1 MSPTMYLHWLFAR
14 RIETASFSDFLVR
27 RSKVGRALEIR
38 FSVPATS
45 NPKQARQ
52 FHSRSRERNRV
63 ERIRNIYER
72 ACFLPFRSL
81 RQQGESQARP
91 PGRRGA
97 AQFHER
103 PARKTAT
110 ENRIE
115 FHDTARLEF
124 NLDALLKSFE
134 PTSNESCFESSLF
147 QKGCAHG
154 PSPVFAFY
162 SPRLILIRTGRV
174 VKRSA
179 VRRGPVPDDNPNF
192 LLADDT
198 LGMWWAP
205 TVAVRA
211 ALLFLGELWRCGVQR

>member
-1 MSPTMYLHWLFAR
+1 MVSTARLHSSAFLTHRRTSAAQLLAHDSPPDSSRICVVSAHQFARMSPTMYLHWLFAR

-147 QKGCAHG
+147 QKGCANG
-154 PSPVFAFY
+154 PSLMFAFY
-162 SPRLILIRTGRV
+162 SPRL
-174 VKRSA
+174 
-179 VRRGPVPDDNPNF
+179 F
-192 LLADDT
+192 
-198 LGMWWAP
+198 
-205 TVAVRA
+205 
-211 ALLFLGELWRCGVQR
+211 

>member
-1 MSPTMYLHWLFAR
+1 MYLRWLFAR

-27 RSKVGRALEIR
+27 RSKIRRPLEIR

-45 NPKQARQ
+45 NPKKSRQ
-52 FHSRSRERNRV
+52 FHSRSRERTRV
-63 ERIRNIYER
+63 EGIRNIYER
-72 ACFLPFRSL
+72 AYLPPFRSL
-81 RQQGESQARP
+81 RKQGESQARP
-91 PGRRGA
+91 PGRRRA

-110 ENRIE
+110 ENSIE

-124 NLDALLKSFE
+124 NLDAPLKSFE

-154 PSPVFAFY
+154 PSLIFAFS
-162 SPRLILIRTGRV
+162 SPRLILIRTERV

-192 LLADDT
+192 LLAD
-198 LGMWWAP
+198 
-205 TVAVRA
+205 
-211 ALLFLGELWRCGVQR
+211 